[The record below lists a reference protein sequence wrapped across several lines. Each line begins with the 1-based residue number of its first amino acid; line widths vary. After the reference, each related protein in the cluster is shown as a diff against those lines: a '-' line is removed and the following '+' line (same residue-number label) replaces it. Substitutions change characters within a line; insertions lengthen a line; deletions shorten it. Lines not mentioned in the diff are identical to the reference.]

1 MIILTYDKETDQ
13 AKLEIEGLQENIM
26 EELANAVIDVTDNL
40 QGNDPLLEFIKL
52 LVDYKNE
59 RDKKEVVM

>member
-1 MIILTYDKETDQ
+1 VIRLNYDKETKQ
-13 AKLEIEGLQENIM
+13 ANLVIEGLQSSII
-26 EELANAVIDVTDNL
+26 EELAYAVIDVTDNM
-40 QGNDPLLEFIKL
+40 QGDDPLLDFIQL

>member
-40 QGNDPLLEFIKL
+40 QGNDPLLEFIQL

-59 RDKKEVVM
+59 RDKKGVIM